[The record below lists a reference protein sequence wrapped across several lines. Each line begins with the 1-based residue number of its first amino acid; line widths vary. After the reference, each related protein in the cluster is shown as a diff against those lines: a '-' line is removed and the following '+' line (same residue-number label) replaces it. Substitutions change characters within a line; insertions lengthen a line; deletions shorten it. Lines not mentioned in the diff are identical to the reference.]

1 MMGKLRVSLTDTNET
16 APPLVM
22 PTRQAAAQQP
32 TQSETPRT
40 EDVLASLSL
49 GLPSPSQAKRDQM
62 KHAPRLNWSFTNVP
76 APIKAAFEDE
86 AKRRGMTLKGF
97 FYHCLRAGGLDIPD
111 YETIDARRR

>member
-1 MMGKLRVSLTDTNET
+1 MGKLRVSLTDTNDT
-16 APPLVM
+16 APPPVQH
-22 PTRQAAAQQP
+22 RQSAAPAPKQP
-32 TQSETPRT
+32 EPPKT

-49 GLPSPSQAKRDQM
+49 GLPSPSQAKRDQL

-76 APIKAAFEDE
+76 APIKAAFENE

-97 FYHCLRAGGLDIPD
+97 FYHCLRAGGLDIPE